1 MGHDSDSDSDSDDDT
16 VCDKNKALKAINDA
30 SPGVV
35 YPLYAAGIGLPIV
48 LAVTE
53 VELVLPKFL
62 RVLVGVTSGAAIG
75 VLGVRVWCCY
85 QKNGSLMTC
94 FLPDI
99 SAKDAAEAGLCAAFG
114 GIFSSYLC
122 DPETHGGKDDK
133 CCKKA
138 AQACSCCPCK
148 IGSDTFCI
156 ERHHCHSCC

>member
-16 VCDKNKALKAINDA
+16 VCDKNKALKVINDA

-53 VELVLPKFL
+53 VEMVLPKFL

-94 FLPDI
+94 FLPSI
-99 SAKDAAEAGLCAAFG
+99 TEGQATESAFCASL
-114 GIFSSYLC
+114 GILGTFLC
-122 DPETHGGKDDK
+122 DKASGTDDD
-133 CCKKA
+133 CCKNSHPE
-138 AQACSCCPCK
+138 CSCCPCK
-148 IGSDTFCI
+148 HGSDSFCL
-156 ERHHCHSCC
+156 ERHHCHKCLC